1 MCSWWIVHNYDSLRF
16 LVSTHFQ
23 ILVSPSVYISPN
35 YAYSLLIL
43 YSYSRKVG
51 REVMFSIWIK
61 WVKTTSGYLLM
72 KTNIIFIIVFDPAS
86 DPFILHTLEKSLI
99 VLTWANVSEYS
110 GWIFYSK
117 TNIAYLQQH
126 KHNMVKTILQQLSL
140 LFFIA

>member
-99 VLTWANVSEYS
+99 VLT
-110 GWIFYSK
+110 
-117 TNIAYLQQH
+117 
-126 KHNMVKTILQQLSL
+126 
-140 LFFIA
+140 